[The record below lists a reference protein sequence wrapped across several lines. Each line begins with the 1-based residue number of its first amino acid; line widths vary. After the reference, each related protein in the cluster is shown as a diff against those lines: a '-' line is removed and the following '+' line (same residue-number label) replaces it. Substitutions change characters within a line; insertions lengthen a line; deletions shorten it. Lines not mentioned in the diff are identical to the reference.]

1 MLLGGNITIP
11 TIDGDVDL
19 KIAEGTQPGSHKT
32 LKHRGMPKLSLG
44 STRGDQIVTVN
55 VRMPKLSKEQKEM
68 LIKVFHQEK
77 ASESQNSQATS
88 ETTGTTGGFSKFF
101 KHFTD
106 KPNKAKY

>member
-19 KIAEGTQPGSHKT
+19 KIPEGTQPGSHKT
-32 LKHRGMPKLSLG
+32 LKHRGMPKLSRG

-55 VRMPKLSKEQKEM
+55 VKMPKLSKDQKEM
-68 LIKVFHQEK
+68 LIKVFRPEK
-77 ASESQNSQATS
+77 ASEIENSPATT
-88 ETTGTTGGFSKFF
+88 ETSGTAGGFSNFF

-106 KPNKAKY
+106 KTNKAK